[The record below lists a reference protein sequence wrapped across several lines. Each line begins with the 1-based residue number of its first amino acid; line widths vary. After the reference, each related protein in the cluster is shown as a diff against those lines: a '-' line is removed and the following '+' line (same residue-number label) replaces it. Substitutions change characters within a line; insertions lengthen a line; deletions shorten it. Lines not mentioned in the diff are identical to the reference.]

1 MGGGDRRIIHND
13 IFNNIISLENIF
25 SAWKEFKKEKSRK
38 KDILEFQFNL
48 EDNIFQLHKELRDKI
63 YQHSDYTSFYIN
75 DPKLRYISKAC
86 VKDRALHQA
95 IFRILYLIF
104 DKSFI
109 FDSYSSRINK
119 GTHSAVSRLKIF
131 CNKLSKNNNQNI
143 FVLKCDIRKF
153 FDSIDHNILLELIKR
168 RMSDKNTIWLIN
180 QIVRSF
186 EKEKNK
192 GIPLGN
198 VTSQLFANIYLNE
211 LDQFIKHK
219 LKIKYYLRYADDFVI
234 LGYDNNHLIELI
246 PKISNFLKNNLEL
259 KLHPHKVEI
268 RKFSQGIDYLGYII
282 LPHHKTLRTKTKKRM
297 FKKIKVKKEELN
309 SNLITQEKF
318 DASLNSYLG
327 ILKHCDGYKVKLKL
341 ETDSSLLKILKVT
354 QNDNLKGN

>member
-1 MGGGDRRIIHND
+1 
-13 IFNNIISLENIF
+13 
-25 SAWKEFKKEKSRK
+25 
-38 KDILEFQFNL
+38 
-48 EDNIFQLHKELRDKI
+48 
-63 YQHSDYTSFYIN
+63 
-75 DPKLRYISKAC
+75 
-86 VKDRALHQA
+86 
-95 IFRILYLIF
+95 
-104 DKSFI
+104 
-109 FDSYSSRINK
+109 
-119 GTHSAVSRLKIF
+119 
-131 CNKLSKNNNQNI
+131 
-143 FVLKCDIRKF
+143 
-153 FDSIDHNILLELIKR
+153 
-168 RMSDKNTIWLIN
+168 MSDKNTIWLIN